1 MSIVAS
7 KVCGRRNGVA
17 KQATVISVMHAES
30 LESILSGLNVVLTDI
45 ISRQNNGQALPGKT
59 VLSMSFAVPA
69 AEINKKQRN
78 YMQSLLQAIMN
89 RGVICVCAAGN
100 YAEDEGF
107 PRTRFPA
114 ALASDTFPLI
124 PVGAVDIT
132 GTVPSF
138 SQEGIVYTVGVDSL
152 CASFDS
158 NLFELDAEG
167 TSGGKP
173 QRMNLNSPIGN
184 VC

>member
-1 MSIVAS
+1 
-7 KVCGRRNGVA
+7 
-17 KQATVISVMHAES
+17 MHAES
-30 LESILSGLNVVLTDI
+30 TESILSGLNLVLTDI

-59 VLSMSFAVPA
+59 VLSMSFAIGA
-69 AEINKKQRN
+69 SFISQRQRT

-100 YAEDEGF
+100 SAEEEGF

-114 ALASDTFPLI
+114 ALASNTFPLI

-132 GTVPSF
+132 GRVASF
-138 SQEGIVYTVGVDSL
+138 SQEGIIYTVGVNSG

-158 NLFELDAEG
+158 NLFDTDADG
-167 TSGGKP
+167 TSGGEP
-173 QRMNLNSPIGN
+173 QRMNFKSFLGT
-184 VC
+184 VG